1 MMFGIK
7 GGIAP
12 ILPVIPNHHK
22 SQDAL
27 AILVFLMALK
37 SWPDFPAIVAPSFAV
52 KLCKQDRGCQSPKRN
67 SNLSAIENNRDGMG
81 VP

>member
-37 SWPDFPAIVAPSFAV
+37 SWPDFPAIVAPKFCSKIV
-52 KLCKQDRGCQSPKRN
+52 QTGSPKRN